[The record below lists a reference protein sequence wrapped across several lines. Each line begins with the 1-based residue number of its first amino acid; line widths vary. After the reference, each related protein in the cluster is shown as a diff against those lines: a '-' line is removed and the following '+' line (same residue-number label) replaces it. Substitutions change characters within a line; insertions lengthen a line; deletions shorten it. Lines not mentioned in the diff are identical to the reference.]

1 MPTSWWAFLF
11 VEIALFG
18 LKKLFAGKTRI
29 APESREFPDE
39 QAAIPLASA
48 AFICR
53 EAIFDRKNRPSGH
66 IFFLQNESLL
76 ANAPT
81 EEQQKLDRM
90 LLATLLSSREAWNTQ
105 RAFVPISS
113 ATLWDVTVDRLPTT
127 NLILNIYLAEEQ
139 RDSDQLVARL
149 TELRGRGLVIGIVRQ
164 PQHPCFGAAMQQAGF
179 AIIDVAS
186 TEAGSVRDFSAA
198 ARANEK
204 SHPLELLGLGIETL
218 DEHNLCHTWH
228 FEGFHGPFAAKGAPR
243 PEQTQADPHKVQLLN
258 LMRLVQG
265 DAEND
270 EIAAGLKQDPLLT
283 FRILRY
289 LNSPALGLTHQIE
302 SINQA
307 ITILGRQRLTRWLAV
322 LLFSV
327 REPDFADWLMVES
340 ALTRGRLMEI
350 LGAELMPGSAHDALF
365 LTGIFS
371 CLDRLLRRPMA
382 EALAMLPIPNEVR
395 DALLNASGP
404 YASLLAVAKASE
416 SFDLERISMMAEA
429 ANLQADKVN
438 RALLAATAWASE
450 VTDHWE

>member
-1 MPTSWWAFLF
+1 MPASWWAFLF
-11 VEIALFG
+11 VENALFG
-18 LKKLFAGKTRI
+18 LKKFFGSKVGS
-29 APESREFPDE
+29 APPLSDE
-39 QAAIPLASA
+39 QSATPVAAA

-53 EAIFDRKNRPSGH
+53 EAIFDRKNRLSGH
-66 IFFLQNESLL
+66 IFFLQHESPL

-81 EEQQKLDRM
+81 DEQQKLDLM

-105 RAFVPISS
+105 RAFIPISS
-113 ATLWDVTVDRLPTT
+113 ASLWDVAVDRLPTS
-127 NLILNIYLAEEQ
+127 NLILNIHLAAEQ
-139 RDSDQLVARL
+139 NDSDQLVARL
-149 TELRGRGLVIGIVRQ
+149 TELRGRGLGIGIVRQ
-164 PQHPCFGAAMQQAGF
+164 PQHPCFGVAMQQASF
-179 AIIDVAS
+179 AVVDVAS
-186 TEAGSVRDFSAA
+186 VEASSIRDFSAA
-198 ARANEK
+198 VRANEK
-204 SHPLELLGLGIETL
+204 SHPLALLGLGIETL

-228 FEGFHGPFAAKGAPR
+228 FEGFHGPFAAKGSPR
-243 PEQTQADPHKVQLLN
+243 PEHTQADPHKVQLLN

-289 LNSPALGLTHQIE
+289 LNSPALGLNHPIE

-350 LGAELMPGSAHDALF
+350 LGAELMPSTAHDALF

-382 EALAMLPIPNEVR
+382 EALALLPIPDEVR
-395 DALLNASGP
+395 DALLSASGP
-404 YASLLAVAKASE
+404 YATLLAVAKASE
-416 SFDLERISMMAEA
+416 SFDLERISIAAET
-429 ANLQADKVN
+429 ANLPPESVN

>member
-1 MPTSWWAFLF
+1 M
-11 VEIALFG
+11 FG
-18 LKKLFAGKTRI
+18 LEKFFGGKGESTPT
-29 APESREFPDE
+29 APDNRT
-39 QAAIPLASA
+39 PLPTATVA
-48 AFICR
+48 YICR

-66 IFFLQNESLL
+66 IFFLQHESPL
-76 ANAPT
+76 ASAPT
-81 EEQQKLDRM
+81 GEQQKLDEM
-90 LLATLLSSREAWNTQ
+90 LLATLLSSQDAWNTQ

-113 ATLWDVTVDRLPTT
+113 ASLWHVAVDRLPTT
-127 NLILNIYLAEEQ
+127 NLILNIQLAAEQ
-139 RDSDQLVARL
+139 NDADQLLSRL
-149 TELRGRGLVIGIVRQ
+149 AELRGRGLGIGIVRQ
-164 PQHPCFGAAMQQAGF
+164 PQHPCFGVSMQQADF
-179 AIIDVAS
+179 AVVDVAT
-186 TEAGSVRDFSAA
+186 TEASSVRDFSAA
-198 ARANEK
+198 VRANEK
-204 SHPLELLGLGIETL
+204 SQPLALLGLGIETL

-228 FEGFHGPFAAKGAPR
+228 FEGFHGRFAAKGSPR
-243 PEQTQADPHKVQLLN
+243 PMQTQADPHKVQLLN

-289 LNSPALGLTHQIE
+289 LNSPALGLSHRIE

-307 ITILGRQRLTRWLAV
+307 ITILGRQRLNRWLAV

-327 REPDFADWLMVES
+327 REPDFSDWLLVES

-350 LGAELMPGSAHDALF
+350 LGEEQMPSTAHDALF

-382 EALAMLPIPNEVR
+382 EALALLPIPDEVR
-395 DALLNASGP
+395 AALLESSGP

-416 SFDLERISMMAEA
+416 SFDLELISIAAAEA
-429 ANLQADKVN
+429 SLQADKVN

>member
-1 MPTSWWAFLF
+1 MEN
-11 VEIALFG
+11 VLFG
-18 LKKLFAGKTRI
+18 FKKFFGRQINSDL
-29 APESREFPDE
+29 
-39 QAAIPLASA
+39 PLADDKSA
-48 AFICR
+48 LLAVSTPFICR
-53 EAIFDRKNRPSGH
+53 EAIFDRKNRLSGH
-66 IFFLQNESLL
+66 LFFLQHESPL
-76 ANAPT
+76 ANAPIA
-81 EEQQKLDRM
+81 EQKKLDEM
-90 LLATLLSSREAWNTQ
+90 LLATLLSSRDAWNTQ

-113 ATLWDVTVDRLPTT
+113 ASLWDFAVDRLPTT
-127 NLILNIYLAEEQ
+127 NLILNIHLAAEQ
-139 RDSDQLVARL
+139 HDNDQLVRRL
-149 TELRGRGLVIGIVRQ
+149 IELRGRGLGIGIVRQ
-164 PQHPCFGAAMQQAGF
+164 PQHPCFGAAMREAGF
-179 AIIDVAS
+179 AIIDVAT
-186 TEAGSVRDFSAA
+186 TEASSVRDFSAA
-198 ARANEK
+198 ARASEK
-204 SHPLELLGLGIETL
+204 SHPLELLGLCIETL

-228 FEGFHGPFAAKGAPR
+228 FEGFHGRFAAKGSPR

-265 DAEND
+265 DAETD

-289 LNSPALGLTHQIE
+289 LNSPALGLNHRIE

-327 REPDFADWLMVES
+327 REPDFSDWLMVES

-382 EALAMLPIPNEVR
+382 EALAMLPIPDEVR
-395 DALLNASGP
+395 DALLNNSGP
-404 YASLLAVAKASE
+404 YAPLLAVAKASE
-416 SFDLERISMMAEA
+416 SFDLERISIAAET
-429 ANLQADKVN
+429 ANLQPDDVN

>member
-1 MPTSWWAFLF
+1 M
-11 VEIALFG
+11 FG
-18 LKKLFAGKTRI
+18 LKKLFGDKG
-29 APESREFPDE
+29 ESTPAAPDE
-39 QAAIPLASA
+39 RSAISSGAA

-66 IFFLQNESLL
+66 IFFLRHESPL
-76 ANAPT
+76 ASAPT
-81 EEQQKLDRM
+81 SMQQQRDEM
-90 LLATLLSSREAWNTQ
+90 LLATLLSSHDAWNTQ

-113 ATLWDVTVDRLPTT
+113 ASLWCAAVDRLPTT
-127 NLILNIYLAEEQ
+127 NLILNVQLAAEQ
-139 RDSDQLVARL
+139 NDGNQLVARL
-149 TELRGRGLVIGIVRQ
+149 TELRARGLGIGIVRQ
-164 PQHPCFGAAMQQAGF
+164 PQHPLFGSAMRQADF
-179 AIIDVAS
+179 AIVDVAN

-198 ARANEK
+198 VRANDTPN
-204 SHPLELLGLGIETL
+204 PLALMGLGIETL

-228 FEGFHGPFAAKGAPR
+228 FEGFHGRFAAKGSPR
-243 PEQTQADPHKVQLLN
+243 PEQTQADPHKIQLLN

-289 LNSPALGLTHQIE
+289 LNSPALGLTHHIE

-327 REPDFADWLMVES
+327 REPDFSDWLLVES

-350 LGAELMPGSAHDALF
+350 LGEEQMPGTAHDALF

-371 CLDRLLRRPMA
+371 CLHRLLRRPMA
-382 EALAMLPIPNEVR
+382 EALALLPIPEEVR
-395 DALLNASGP
+395 EALLNNSGP
-404 YASLLAVAKASE
+404 YATLLAVAKASE
-416 SFDLERISMMAEA
+416 SFDLERISFAAEA